1 MLRGSLPGIPLRPG
15 SALETPDC
23 TQSPPSLAQAPGRG
37 EDRAESRVSPRK
49 SDRQGLFYG
58 EGEGAGSD
66 ASISGHPRTESPKE
80 GAPSEQGTTRE
91 PGQGQKTA
99 RAAAVKKGMGTGQSW
114 EGDQRTWEFG
124 AHLPPV
130 LRCSPLCSACCSQQP
145 APALP
150 PRPGVGERLSPS
162 KHLIPTL
169 FFWQEK

>member
-15 SALETPDC
+15 STLKTPDC
-23 TQSPPSLAQAPGRG
+23 TQSPPSRAQAPERW

-66 ASISGHPRTESPKE
+66 ASISGHSRTESPKE

-99 RAAAVKKGMGTGQSW
+99 RAAAVKKGMGTDQSW

-130 LRCSPLCSACCSQQP
+130 LCRSPLCSACCSQQP
-145 APALP
+145 APALL

>member
-1 MLRGSLPGIPLRPG
+1 MLWGSLPGIPVRPG

-23 TQSPPSLAQAPGRG
+23 TQSPPSRAQAPGVGRIG
-37 EDRAESRVSPRK
+37 LRAGCHLVKATGKGCFMGREKGQEVMLPSLVTLGQRAPR
-49 SDRQGLFYG
+49 
-58 EGEGAGSD
+58 
-66 ASISGHPRTESPKE
+66 
-80 GAPSEQGTTRE
+80 RE
-91 PGQGQKTA
+91 PHLSRGQPGNPGRVKKTA

-130 LRCSPLCSACCSQQP
+130 LCRSPLCSACCSQQP
-145 APALP
+145 APALL